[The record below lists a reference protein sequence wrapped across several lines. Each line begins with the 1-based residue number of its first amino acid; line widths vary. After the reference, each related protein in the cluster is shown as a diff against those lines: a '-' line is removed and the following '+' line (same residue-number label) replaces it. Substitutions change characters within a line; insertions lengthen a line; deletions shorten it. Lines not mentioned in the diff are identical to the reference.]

1 MAIFGDMLMGGIN
14 AAIGAANN
22 AISQQYTRE
31 NMLYGYQLNEQAAN
45 AADARTRKL
54 YGDFYSPQAQMRQLK
69 EAGLSPSIFYGGTPG
84 QGGTAGAQGG
94 THAMAAPYAPVSMLE
109 GAQVANLLAQAKKTE
124 AETKT
129 ITGENE
135 RGMAE
140 IAKLWADQKYTNVSA
155 ALTAAQIT
163 QQEWQNYIT
172 SETAETSINTAY
184 SLAER
189 AANDA
194 IKSTF
199 EILSA
204 EAQAHVDQQTINA
217 RVEQA
222 IKSVQ
227 LTDAEILLK
236 KSGIKLNEANT
247 RRAIEEINKWR
258 EEVKMEWQNTYNE
271 IYKARTERMKWRTM
285 DEQMVRS
292 MNVLEKRLN
301 WDKDLGER
309 QFLWTMVNDTYGSMM
324 DACNLVAAPPKMTKN
339 VSISQ
344 TVNK

>member
-1 MAIFGDMLMGGIN
+1 MGGIN

-22 AISQQYTRE
+22 AQAQYYTRQ
-31 NMLYGYQLNEQAAN
+31 NMLYGYQLNEKAAQ

-54 YGDFYSPQAQMRQLK
+54 YGDFYSPEAQMRQLK

-84 QGGTAGAQGG
+84 QGGASGAMGG

-109 GAQVANLLAQAKKTE
+109 GAQVANLLAQAEKTK

-155 ALTAAQIT
+155 ALTAEQVT
-163 QQEWQNYIT
+163 QQAWQNYIT
-172 SETAETSINTAY
+172 GETAEISINTAY

-204 EAQAHVDQQTINA
+204 EAQAEVDQKTIDA

-222 IKSVQ
+222 TKNLQ

-247 RRAIEEINKWR
+247 LRAREEINKWR
-258 EEVKMEWQNTYNE
+258 EEVKMEWKNTYNE
-271 IYKARTERMKWRTM
+271 IYKAGTERMKWRTM

-292 MNVLEKRLN
+292 MHVLEGRLSF
-301 WDKDLGER
+301 DKDLEER
-309 QFLWTMVNDTYGSMM
+309 KFLWTIVNDTYSNMM
-324 DACNLVAAPPKMTKN
+324 DACNLVAQPPNKEKYVLISKKN
-339 VSISQ
+339 
-344 TVNK
+344 NKPEIYSNC